1 MAEQA
6 EDEGVRIVVSA
17 PQLAAILEEG
27 SLDEPSTYTNRL
39 WGGLRV
45 VGGTLELVGA
55 GALCLA
61 PEPTM
66 ASKAGCVVFG
76 LHGVDTVV
84 AGARQTWTGRDT
96 ADLTQTGASKL
107 ARTMG
112 ADAATSD
119 RIGIAV
125 DIGVPIAMSAWL
137 AAARLTT
144 VYRGR
149 IRLAEHEA
157 HAGSRY
163 GGHTIAKHVSRSEAQ
178 LWARLAA
185 EPRVQVASSFR
196 SLSVAEDA
204 ISKVLRLESAA
215 VKTWAQTNPTRPLK
229 LERLIGPPSIGTG
242 AVRATGKLEELKRI
256 RVVLV
261 YRPYNGMPYYILTA
275 FPVP

>member
-1 MAEQA
+1 MTEQ
-6 EDEGVRIVVSA
+6 EEGVRVVMSA
-17 PQLAAILEEG
+17 AQLAAILAGE
-27 SLDEPSTYTNRL
+27 SLGEPATFTNRV

-76 LHGVDTVV
+76 LHGSDTLV

-96 ADLTQTGASKL
+96 ADLTQAGASKL

-112 ADAATSD
+112 ADAATAD
-119 RIGIAV
+119 RIGLAV
-125 DIGVPIAMSAWL
+125 DIGVPLAMSAL
-137 AAARLTT
+137 LGAARLAA
-144 VYRGR
+144 VRGGR
-149 IRLAEHEA
+149 ISLIEHEA
-157 HAGSRY
+157 QAGSKL
-163 GGHTIAKHVSRSEAQ
+163 GGHTIAKHVGRTETQ
-178 LWARLAA
+178 LRARLAA
-185 EPRVQVASSFR
+185 EPRVQVASTFANIR
-196 SLSVAEDA
+196 DAEEA

-215 VKTWAQTNPTRPLK
+215 VKAWAQAATPASALRLTRDV
-229 LERLIGPPSIGTG
+229 GVQVGTG
-242 AVRATGKLEELKRI
+242 VVRATGQLSRLQKV

-261 YRPYNGMPYYILTA
+261 YKSYNGMPYYILTA